1 MKRARILLAEDDDGL
16 RAALD
21 LLLSS
26 FDFDV
31 LGATAGG
38 QAALAEAA
46 RLAPD
51 VVLLDVTMPSLG
63 GLEALRAVRDR
74 VPSAA
79 IVVLTSHESIFY
91 RQEALRLGADAFVL
105 IRRVPFDLIP
115 AIEALLSAHRSEN
128 DTPSSRLDSD
138 VDSPL

>member
-1 MKRARILLAEDDDGL
+1 MKRVRILLAEDDDGL

-21 LLLSS
+21 LLLRS

-31 LGATAGG
+31 LGAAAGG

-51 VVLLDVTMPSLG
+51 VIVLDVTAPSLN
-63 GLEALRAVRDR
+63 GLETLLRVRDV

-79 IVVLTSHESIFY
+79 IIVLTGHESIFY

-115 AIEALLSAHRSEN
+115 AIEAVLSAR
-128 DTPSSRLDSD
+128 
-138 VDSPL
+138 

>member
-1 MKRARILLAEDDDGL
+1 MKRARILLAEDDEGL

-21 LLLSS
+21 LLLGS
-26 FDFDV
+26 FDFEV

-51 VVLLDVTMPSLG
+51 VVLLDVTMPSLS
-63 GLEALRAVRDR
+63 GLEALPGVREC

-79 IVVLTSHESIFY
+79 LVVLTNHESIFY

-105 IRRVPFDLIP
+105 
-115 AIEALLSAHRSEN
+115 
-128 DTPSSRLDSD
+128 
-138 VDSPL
+138 